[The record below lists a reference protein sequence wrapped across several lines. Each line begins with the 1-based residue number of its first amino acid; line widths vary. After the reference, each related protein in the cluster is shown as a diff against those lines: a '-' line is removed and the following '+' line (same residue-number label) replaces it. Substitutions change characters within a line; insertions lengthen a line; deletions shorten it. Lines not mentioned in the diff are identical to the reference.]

1 MNTDIK
7 RVLYKTDRLINNV
20 KNDTSLSKT
29 DQHYNNYRKLVRI
42 LRYDDNFLALDKT
55 DQIIT
60 VQRIINKH
68 KLLYHSSVLAG
79 SIINAVVNESK
90 IITENNFWKINYNL
104 IVKWFDD
111 TITRKL
117 PYRKSYLYLSILLIL
132 YKNKDMIKSDQLV
145 CSLISQCIKLTGFSY
160 ATVVCWLKE
169 FLSNDVINITKLLG
183 GKYIITVPDWFNKI
197 ETVTAASRF
206 DTTRDHWEDPI
217 FDAELTDKNDLIN
230 YTWLLPY
237 NNYNTLIS
245 YVEPNFIIH
254 SYAITINV
262 ILFSILDKHQLES
275 VHRIWL
281 KRQFKRGINQK
292 YIRAKSHLAKI
303 PTIKNIKCD
312 DAHYEQI
319 RLSYPIL
326 NFIARRNRRVNIE
339 LLLDQRSTYAI
350 RKKTLRHRLSETAK
364 ILKIDDRYFLKC
376 LDSNDFFNH
385 WSKKY
390 NIETLNPFAGP
401 SVGIPDVLAEKVSA
415 GVDKM
420 IIPNIQ
426 KYRDLAKL
434 EAELTK
440 IWNYIIKNN
449 SNNLTTHYNCL
460 EIKTHRITFKD
471 YPIQNI
477 TKDNRMIVGAEKGNL
492 FVLVDINSAELEI
505 IKWYIKNRYGIKD
518 KELEGFTFEQI
529 SEDLGLSRSTI
540 KSMSYPFIYGAGK
553 DKISLKSNQSS
564 QIVDRFTIKM
574 NSFPGLSEFRNDAVS
589 NAKEDKFS
597 IPTALGHKFPI
608 WYKPETQ
615 GLVYTIQGTGAE
627 LLREWILELH
637 KESCACYISNI
648 IHDEI
653 IFQIPEKEILD
664 TVDIVNRCFQTALN
678 KILPDSN
685 ASVSYHLSK
694 TWSRK
699 HAIAANDIFKVP

>member
-7 RVLYKTDRLINNV
+7 RVLYKTDRLINNA
-20 KNDTSLSKT
+20 KNDTSSSKT
-29 DQHYNNYRKLVRI
+29 DQHYNNYRKLIRI
-42 LRYDDNFLALDKT
+42 LRNDDNFLALDKT

-60 VQRIINKH
+60 IQRIINKH
-68 KLLYHSSVLAG
+68 KLLYPSSVLTG
-79 SIINAVVNESK
+79 SVINAVVNESK

-145 CSLISQCIKLTGFSY
+145 CSLISQCIRLTSFSY

-169 FLSNDVINITKLLG
+169 FLSDDVINITKMLD
-183 GKYIITVPDWFNKI
+183 GKYIITIPDWFNTI
-197 ETVTAASRF
+197 ETATSVSLV
-206 DTTRDHWEDPI
+206 DIIRDYWGDPI
-217 FDAELTDKNDLIN
+217 FDAELTDTNDLIN
-230 YTWLLPY
+230 YTWFLPY

-254 SYAITINV
+254 SYAITIDV

-319 RLSYPIL
+319 RQSYPIL
-326 NFIARRNRRVNIE
+326 NFIARRNRRINIE

-376 LDSNDFFNH
+376 LDSDDFFDH

-390 NIETLNPFAGP
+390 NIEILNPFAG
-401 SVGIPDVLAEKVSA
+401 SSAVIPEVLAEKVSA
-415 GVDKM
+415 GVGEM
-420 IIPNIQ
+420 IIPYIQ
-426 KYRDLAKL
+426 KYQGLARM

-440 IWNYIIKNN
+440 IWNYINKTK

-460 EIKTHRITFKD
+460 EIKTHRITFNN

-477 TKDNRMIVGAEKGNL
+477 TKDNRIVVSADKGNL

-518 KELEGFTFEQI
+518 KELEGFTFERI
-529 SEDLGLSRSTI
+529 SEDLGISRSII
-540 KSMSYPFIYGAGK
+540 KSMSYPFIYGAGI
-553 DKISLKSNQSS
+553 DKIVQESNQSS
-564 QIVDRFTIKM
+564 QIVDRFIFKM
-574 NSFPGLSEFRNDAVS
+574 NSFPGLSEFRSDAVS
-589 NAKEDKFS
+589 SAKEDKFS
-597 IPTALGHKFPI
+597 IPTALGYKFPV
-608 WYKPETQ
+608 WSKPETQ

-637 KESCACYISNI
+637 KESCAYYISNI

-664 TVDIVNRCFQTALN
+664 AVNTISKCFQTARN
-678 KILPDSN
+678 KILPGSDTS
-685 ASVSYHLSK
+685 AGYHLSS
-694 TWSRK
+694 TWNK
-699 HAIAANDIFKVP
+699 QHAIALHNILKVP